1 MATVGNTNLT
11 LSDWAS
17 RVDPDGKA
25 SVIAELLNS
34 ADTLLDDIVWREANG
49 VQKHTGV
56 VRTGLPS
63 VYFRAINQGV
73 PASKSTTA
81 KVEEVMSSIEARSK
95 VDIKLLELNGHDP
108 NFRLSEDITFIESM
122 KQTMLKHMIYGNP
135 KKDPEAFVG
144 LHMRYNDPSAR
155 TAKMVINADKTAT
168 GDTGYASIYLVVWGD
183 NTVHGIF
190 PKGSQ
195 AGLRQKDLGEKT
207 VDDEYGNQFEAM
219 VTRFNWDAGLHV
231 KNWEGAG
238 RIANISK
245 AKLESGEIDLR
256 KVLIQLTSIVKYKSM
271 GRAVIYCPESV
282 RTALRLQMLE
292 KGNVNLTWDNKEGS
306 EILRFDGI
314 PVKALEALTYE
325 EAAYDPNNE
334 ATEGTGRTAEDIA
347 KADAEELAEEKKIK
361 TSRA

>member
-34 ADTLLDDIVWREANG
+34 TDTLLDDIVWREANG

-95 VDIKLLELNGHDP
+95 VDIKLIELNGHDP
-108 NFRLSEDITFIESM
+108 NFRLSEDVTFIESM

-155 TAKMVINADKTAT
+155 TSKMVINADKTAT
-168 GDTGYASIYLVVWGD
+168 GDTGYASIYMVVWGD

-207 VDDEYGNQFEAM
+207 VDDDYGNQFEAM

-256 KVLIQLTSIVKYKSM
+256 KVLIQLTSIVKHKSM

-314 PVKALEALTYE
+314 PVKELEALTYE

-334 ATEGTGRTAEDIA
+334 ATEGTGRTAEEIA
-347 KADAEELAEEKKIK
+347 KADAAELVEEKKIK